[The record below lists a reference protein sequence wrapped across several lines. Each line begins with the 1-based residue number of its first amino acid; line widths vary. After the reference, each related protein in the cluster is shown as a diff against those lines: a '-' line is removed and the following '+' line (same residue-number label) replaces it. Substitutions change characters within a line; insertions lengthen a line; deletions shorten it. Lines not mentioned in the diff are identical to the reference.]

1 MSESPKRLLFVC
13 TRNQLRSPTAET
25 VFQTVNGVE
34 AISAGTNNDAET
46 TLSGDLIQWA
56 DVIYVMEREH
66 HKKLTGKFSS
76 LLKDKTVRVL
86 AIPDNYDY
94 MDPALVTL
102 IHGKFPE
109 YF

>member
-1 MSESPKRLLFVC
+1 MSDRPKRLRFVC
-13 TRNQLRSPTAET
+13 TRNQLRSPTAEA
-25 VFQTVNGVE
+25 VFQSVEGVE

-66 HKKLTGKFSS
+66 RKKLTAKFAS
-76 LLKDKTVRVL
+76 LLKDKTVRML

-94 MDPALVTL
+94 MDPTL
-102 IHGKFPE
+102 IALIQRKFPE